1 MNKNYTGYTAEQL
14 LNDDF
19 FIHSE
24 LHPTEETRLFWLDL
38 ERTDLSLAKEIRMA
52 RMLMNRFRQD
62 VSRPLLPASE
72 VSDLWNKIQRENQQ
86 KKRFQLFRYDVAAAV
101 AAILVLALTI
111 PYLLPEKEIDYQTI
125 IADLPAEKEQDEVQ
139 LVFSNEEKVLISEA
153 ESQISYDEKG
163 EVRVNSESIRKQSV
177 QHKNED
183 EIQLNKLIVPAGK
196 RSFLT
201 LSDGT
206 KLWVNSSTKVVYPH
220 LFKGDKREIYV
231 DGEVYLE
238 VTRNPDKPF
247 YVKTEQMSVRVL
259 GTSFNVCAYPEDNQQ
274 QVVLV
279 NGKVEVQSQAHT
291 AEVLAP
297 NELYEYDKQTEETS
311 IKEVDATD
319 YISWKNGYYQFAG
332 QQLSVLFKRLSRY
345 YAVSI
350 VCDEKVGALNCSGK
364 LDLTEHVDDV
374 LENLSKA
381 APIKVE
387 HDHEQIIIKYEPLN

>member
-1 MNKNYTGYTAEQL
+1 M
-14 LNDDF
+14 
-19 FIHSE
+19 
-24 LHPTEETRLFWLDL
+24 
-38 ERTDLSLAKEIRMA
+38 
-52 RMLMNRFRQD
+52 
-62 VSRPLLPASE
+62 
-72 VSDLWNKIQRENQQ
+72 
-86 KKRFQLFRYDVAAAV
+86 
-101 AAILVLALTI
+101 LALTI

-139 LVFSNEEKVLISEA
+139 LVFSNEEKVLISEE

-183 EIQLNKLIVPAGK
+183 EVQLNKLIVPAGK
-196 RSFLT
+196 RSYLT

-238 VTRNPDKPF
+238 LTRNPDKPF
-247 YVKTEQMSVRVL
+247 YVKTGQMSVRVL

-364 LDLTEHVDDV
+364 LDLKEYLDDV
-374 LENLSKA
+374 LENISKV
-381 APIKVE
+381 APIKIE
-387 HDHEQIIIKYEPLN
+387 HDHEQIVIKYKP

>member
-62 VSRPLLPASE
+62 VSRPLLQVSE

-86 KKRFQLFRYDVAAAV
+86 KKRFQLFRYGVAAAV

-139 LVFSNEEKVLISEA
+139 LVFSNEEKVLISEE
-153 ESQISYDEKG
+153 ESKISYDEKG

-183 EIQLNKLIVPAGK
+183 EVQLNKLIVPAGK
-196 RSFLT
+196 RSYLT

-247 YVKTEQMSVRVL
+247 YVKTGQMSVRVL

-279 NGKVEVQSQAHT
+279 NGKVEVQSQA
-291 AEVLAP
+291 
-297 NELYEYDKQTEETS
+297 YDKQTEETS

-364 LDLTEHVDDV
+364 LDLKEYLDDV
-374 LENLSKA
+374 LENISKV
-381 APIKVE
+381 APIKIE
-387 HDHEQIIIKYEPLN
+387 HDHEQIVIKYKP

>member
-1 MNKNYTGYTAEQL
+1 MNKDYTGYTAEQL

-38 ERTDLSLAKEIRMA
+38 ERTDSSLAKEIRVA

-62 VSRPLLPASE
+62 VSRPLLPAPE
-72 VSDLWNKIQRENQQ
+72 VSDLWDKIQWENQQ
-86 KKRFQLFRYDVAAAV
+86 KKRFVLFRYGVAAAV

-139 LVFSNEEKVLISEA
+139 LVFSNEEKVLISEE

-163 EVRVNSESIRKQSV
+163 VVRVNSESVRTQSG
-177 QHKNED
+177 HNTGENEV
-183 EIQLNKLIVPAGK
+183 QLNKLIVPAGK

-206 KLWVNSSTKVVYPH
+206 KLWVNSSTKVVYPNI
-220 LFKGDKREIYV
+220 FQGNRREIYV

-238 VTRNPDKPF
+238 VIPNPDKPF
-247 YVKTEQMSVRVL
+247 CVKTEQMSVQVL

-279 NGKVEVQSQAHT
+279 NGKVEVQTQEHA
-291 AEVLAP
+291 AEELVP
-297 NELYEYDKQTEETS
+297 NELYEYDKQTEKTS
-311 IKEVDATD
+311 IKEVDAAD
-319 YISWKNGYYQFAG
+319 YISWKNGYYQFSG
-332 QQLSVLFKRLSRY
+332 QELSVLFKRLSRY

-350 VCDEKVGALNCSGK
+350 VCDKEVEALKCSG
-364 LDLTEHVDDV
+364 
-374 LENLSKA
+374 
-381 APIKVE
+381 
-387 HDHEQIIIKYEPLN
+387 

>member
-1 MNKNYTGYTAEQL
+1 M
-14 LNDDF
+14 
-19 FIHSE
+19 
-24 LHPTEETRLFWLDL
+24 
-38 ERTDLSLAKEIRMA
+38 
-52 RMLMNRFRQD
+52 
-62 VSRPLLPASE
+62 
-72 VSDLWNKIQRENQQ
+72 
-86 KKRFQLFRYDVAAAV
+86 
-101 AAILVLALTI
+101 LALTI

-139 LVFSNEEKVLISEA
+139 LVFSNEEKVLISEE

-163 EVRVNSESIRKQSV
+163 EVRINSESVRKRSV

-183 EIQLNKLIVPAGK
+183 EVQLNKLIVPAGK

-247 YVKTEQMSVRVL
+247 CVKTEQMSVQVL

-279 NGKVEVQSQAHT
+279 NGKVEVQTQEHA
-291 AEVLAP
+291 AEELVP
-297 NELYEYDKQTEETS
+297 NELYEYDTQTGKTS
-311 IKEVDATD
+311 IKEVDAAD
-319 YISWKNGYYQFAG
+319 YISWKNGYYQFSG
-332 QQLSVLFKRLSRY
+332 QELSVLFKRLSRY

-350 VCDEKVGALNCSGK
+350 VCDKEVEALKCSGK
-364 LDLTEHVDDV
+364 LDLTERVDDV
-374 LENLSKA
+374 LKNLSKA

-387 HDHEQIIIKYEPLN
+387 HDHEQIIIQYEPIN

>member
-1 MNKNYTGYTAEQL
+1 MNKDYTGYTAEQL

-72 VSDLWNKIQRENQQ
+72 VSDLWNKIQRKNQQ
-86 KKRFQLFRYDVAAAV
+86 KKRFQLFRYGVAAAV
-101 AAILVLALTI
+101 AAIFVLALTI
-111 PYLLPEKEIDYQTI
+111 PYLLPEKEIDYQAI
-125 IADLPAEKEQDEVQ
+125 IANLHTNKGQDDVQ
-139 LVFSNEEKVLISEA
+139 LVLSDEKRVLISE
-153 ESQISYDEKG
+153 EKSKISYDEKG
-163 EVRVNSESIRKQSV
+163 EVRVNSESVRTQSG
-177 QHKNED
+177 HNTGENEV
-183 EIQLNKLIVPAGK
+183 QLNKLIVPAGK

-206 KLWVNSSTKVVYPH
+206 KLWVNSSTKVIYPNI
-220 LFKGDKREIYV
+220 FQGNKREIYV

-247 YVKTEQMSVRVL
+247 YVKTGQMSVRVL

-279 NGKVEVQSQAHT
+279 NGKVEVQTQEHA
-291 AEVLAP
+291 AEELVP
-297 NELYEYDKQTEETS
+297 NELYEYDKQTEKTS
-311 IKEVDATD
+311 IKEVDAAD
-319 YISWKNGYYQFAG
+319 YISWKNGYYQFSG
-332 QQLSVLFKRLSRY
+332 QELSVLFKRLSRY

-350 VCDEKVGALNCSGK
+350 VCDKEVEALKCSGK
-364 LDLTEHVDDV
+364 LDLTERVDDV

-387 HDHEQIIIKYEPLN
+387 HDHEQIIIKYKLLN

>member
-1 MNKNYTGYTAEQL
+1 MNKDYTGYTAEQL

-52 RMLMNRFRQD
+52 RILMNRFRQD

-72 VSDLWNKIQRENQQ
+72 VSDLWDKIQRENQQ
-86 KKRFQLFRYDVAAAV
+86 KKRFVLFRYGVVAAV
-101 AAILVLALTI
+101 AAILVLALAI
-111 PYLLPEKEIDYQTI
+111 PYLLPEKEIDYQAI
-125 IADLPAEKEQDEVQ
+125 VANLHVNNGQDDVQ
-139 LVFSNEEKVLISEA
+139 LVLSDKERVLISE
-153 ESQISYDEKG
+153 EKSKISYDEKG
-163 EVRVNSESIRKQSV
+163 EVRVNSESVRTQSG
-177 QHKNED
+177 HNTGENEV
-183 EIQLNKLIVPAGK
+183 QLNKLIVPAGK

-206 KLWVNSSTKVVYPH
+206 KLWVNSSTKVIYPNI
-220 LFKGDKREIYV
+220 FQGNKREIYV

-247 YVKTEQMSVRVL
+247 CVKTEQMSVQVL

-279 NGKVEVQSQAHT
+279 NGKVEVQTQEHA
-291 AEVLAP
+291 AEELAP
-297 NELYEYDKQTEETS
+297 NELYEYDTQTGKTS
-311 IKEVDATD
+311 IKEVDAAD
-319 YISWKNGYYQFAG
+319 YISWKNGYYQFSG
-332 QQLSVLFKRLSRY
+332 QELSVLFKRLSRY

-350 VCDEKVGALNCSGK
+350 VCDGKVGALNCSGK

-387 HDHEQIIIKYEPLN
+387 HDHEQIIIQYEPIN

>member
-24 LHPTEETRLFWLDL
+24 LHPTEEIRLFWLDL
-38 ERTDLSLAKEIRMA
+38 ERTDLSLAKEIRIA
-52 RMLMNRFRQD
+52 RMLVNRFRKD
-62 VSRPLLPASE
+62 ISRPLLPASE

-86 KKRFQLFRYDVAAAV
+86 KKRFLLLRYGVAAAV
-101 AAILVLALTI
+101 AAILILALTI

-125 IADLPAEKEQDEVQ
+125 IADLPVEKEQDEVQ
-139 LVFSNEEKVLISEA
+139 LVFSNEEKVLISEE

-183 EIQLNKLIVPAGK
+183 EVQLNKLIVPAGK

-206 KLWVNSSTKVVYPH
+206 RLWVNSSTKVVYPH

-259 GTSFNVCAYPEDNQQ
+259 GTSFNVCAYPEDNQR

-387 HDHEQIIIKYEPLN
+387 HDHEQIIIKYESLN

>member
-1 MNKNYTGYTAEQL
+1 MNKDYTGYTAEQL

-24 LHPTEETRLFWLDL
+24 LHPTEESRLFWLDL

-62 VSRPLLPASE
+62 VSRPLLPAPE
-72 VSDLWNKIQRENQQ
+72 VSDLWNKIQRKNQQ
-86 KKRFQLFRYDVAAAV
+86 KKRFQLFRYGVAAAV

-125 IADLPAEKEQDEVQ
+125 IADLPAEKEQDEIQ
-139 LVFSNEEKVLISEA
+139 LVFSNEEKVLISEE
-153 ESQISYDEKG
+153 ESKISYDEKG
-163 EVRVNSESIRKQSV
+163 EVHVNSESVRTQSG
-177 QHKNED
+177 HNTGENEV
-183 EIQLNKLIVPAGK
+183 QLNKLIVPAGK

-206 KLWVNSSTKVVYPH
+206 KLWVNSSTKVIYPNI
-220 LFKGDKREIYV
+220 FQGNKREIYV

-247 YVKTEQMSVRVL
+247 CVKTEQMSVQVL

-279 NGKVEVQSQAHT
+279 NGKVEVQAQEHA
-291 AEVLAP
+291 AEELVP
-297 NELYEYDKQTEETS
+297 NELYEYDKQTEKTS
-311 IKEVDATD
+311 IKEVDAAD
-319 YISWKNGYYQFAG
+319 YISWKNGYYQFSG
-332 QQLSVLFKRLSRY
+332 QELSVLFKRLSRY

-350 VCDEKVGALNCSGK
+350 VCDKEVEALKCSGK
-364 LDLTEHVDDV
+364 LDLTERVDDV

-387 HDHEQIIIKYEPLN
+387 HDHEQIIIKYEPIN

>member
-24 LHPTEETRLFWLDL
+24 LHPTEETRLFWLNL

-72 VSDLWNKIQRENQQ
+72 VSDLWNKIQRENQP
-86 KKRFQLFRYDVAAAV
+86 KKRFQLFRYGVAAAV

-125 IADLPAEKEQDEVQ
+125 IADLSAEKEQDEVQ
-139 LVFSNEEKVLISEA
+139 LVFSNEEKVLISE
-153 ESQISYDEKG
+153 EGSKISYDEKG

-183 EIQLNKLIVPAGK
+183 EVQLNKLIVPAGK
-196 RSFLT
+196 LSFLT

-259 GTSFNVCAYPEDNQQ
+259 GTSFNVCAYPEDIQQ

>member
-24 LHPTEETRLFWLDL
+24 LHPTEETRLFWLNL

-86 KKRFQLFRYDVAAAV
+86 KKRFQLFRYGVAAAV

-139 LVFSNEEKVLISEA
+139 LVFSNEEKVLISEE

-163 EVRVNSESIRKQSV
+163 EVRVNSESVRKQSV

-183 EIQLNKLIVPAGK
+183 EVQLNKLIVPAGK
-196 RSFLT
+196 RSYLT

-247 YVKTEQMSVRVL
+247 YVKTGQMSV
-259 GTSFNVCAYPEDNQQ
+259 
-274 QVVLV
+274 
-279 NGKVEVQSQAHT
+279 
-291 AEVLAP
+291 
-297 NELYEYDKQTEETS
+297 
-311 IKEVDATD
+311 
-319 YISWKNGYYQFAG
+319 
-332 QQLSVLFKRLSRY
+332 
-345 YAVSI
+345 
-350 VCDEKVGALNCSGK
+350 
-364 LDLTEHVDDV
+364 
-374 LENLSKA
+374 
-381 APIKVE
+381 
-387 HDHEQIIIKYEPLN
+387 

>member
-86 KKRFQLFRYDVAAAV
+86 KKRFQLFRYGVAVAV

-139 LVFSNEEKVLISEA
+139 LVFSNEEKVLISEE

-163 EVRVNSESIRKQSV
+163 VVRVNSESVRTQSG
-177 QHKNED
+177 HNTGENEV
-183 EIQLNKLIVPAGK
+183 QLNKLIVPAGK

-206 KLWVNSSTKVVYPH
+206 KLWVNSSTKVIYPNI
-220 LFKGDKREIYV
+220 FQGNRREIYV

-238 VTRNPDKPF
+238 VIPNPDKPF
-247 YVKTEQMSVRVL
+247 CVKTEQMSVQVL

-279 NGKVEVQSQAHT
+279 NGKVEVQTQEHA
-291 AEVLAP
+291 AEELVP
-297 NELYEYDKQTEETS
+297 NELYEYDKQTEKTS
-311 IKEVDATD
+311 IKEVDAAD
-319 YISWKNGYYQFAG
+319 YISWKNGYYQFSG
-332 QQLSVLFKRLSRY
+332 QELSVLFKRLSRY

-350 VCDEKVGALNCSGK
+350 VCDKEVEALKCSGK
-364 LDLTEHVDDV
+364 LDLTERVDDV

-387 HDHEQIIIKYEPLN
+387 HDHEQIIIKYKLLN

>member
-1 MNKNYTGYTAEQL
+1 MNKDYTGYTAEQL

-72 VSDLWNKIQRENQQ
+72 VSDLWNKIQRKNQQ
-86 KKRFQLFRYDVAAAV
+86 KKRFQLFRYGVAAAV

-125 IADLPAEKEQDEVQ
+125 IADLPAEKEQDEIQ
-139 LVFSNEEKVLISEA
+139 LVFSNEEKVLISEE
-153 ESQISYDEKG
+153 ESKISYDEKG
-163 EVRVNSESIRKQSV
+163 EVRVNSESVRTQSG
-177 QHKNED
+177 HNTGENEV
-183 EIQLNKLIVPAGK
+183 QLNKLIVPAGK

-206 KLWVNSSTKVVYPH
+206 KLWVNSSTKVIYPNI
-220 LFKGDKREIYV
+220 FQGNKREIYV

-247 YVKTEQMSVRVL
+247 YVKTGQMSVRVL

-279 NGKVEVQSQAHT
+279 NGKVEVQTQEHA
-291 AEVLAP
+291 AEELVP
-297 NELYEYDKQTEETS
+297 NELYEYDKQTEKTS
-311 IKEVDATD
+311 IKEVDAAD
-319 YISWKNGYYQFAG
+319 YISWKNGYYQFSG
-332 QQLSVLFKRLSRY
+332 QELSVLFKRLSRY

-350 VCDEKVGALNCSGK
+350 VCDKEVEALKCSGK
-364 LDLTEHVDDV
+364 LDLTERVDDV

-387 HDHEQIIIKYEPLN
+387 HDHEQIIIKYEPIN

>member
-1 MNKNYTGYTAEQL
+1 M
-14 LNDDF
+14 
-19 FIHSE
+19 
-24 LHPTEETRLFWLDL
+24 
-38 ERTDLSLAKEIRMA
+38 
-52 RMLMNRFRQD
+52 
-62 VSRPLLPASE
+62 
-72 VSDLWNKIQRENQQ
+72 
-86 KKRFQLFRYDVAAAV
+86 
-101 AAILVLALTI
+101 LTI

-125 IADLPAEKEQDEVQ
+125 IADLPVEKEQDEVQ
-139 LVFSNEEKVLISEA
+139 LVFSNEEKVLISEE
-153 ESQISYDEKG
+153 ESKISYDEKG
-163 EVRVNSESIRKQSV
+163 SVCVNSESVRKQSV

-183 EIQLNKLIVPAGK
+183 EVQLNKLIVPAGK

-206 KLWVNSSTKVVYPH
+206 KLWVNSLTKVVYPH

-247 YVKTEQMSVRVL
+247 YVKTGQMSVRVL

-291 AEVLAP
+291 AEVLAQ

-350 VCDEKVGALNCSGK
+350 VCDEKVGVLSCSGK
-364 LDLTEHVDDV
+364 LDLKEHINDV
-374 LENLSKA
+374 LENISKV

>member
-1 MNKNYTGYTAEQL
+1 MNKDYTGYTAEQL

-86 KKRFQLFRYDVAAAV
+86 KKRFQLFRYSVAAAV
-101 AAILVLALTI
+101 AAILVLALAI
-111 PYLLPEKEIDYQTI
+111 PYLLPEKEIDYQAI
-125 IADLPAEKEQDEVQ
+125 IANLHTNKGQDDVQ
-139 LVFSNEEKVLISEA
+139 LVLSDEEWVLISEA
-153 ESQISYDEKG
+153 KSKISYDEKG
-163 EVRVNSESIRKQSV
+163 EVRVNSESVRTQSG
-177 QHKNED
+177 HNTGENEV
-183 EIQLNKLIVPAGK
+183 QLNKLIVPAGK

-206 KLWVNSSTKVVYPH
+206 KLWVNSSTKVIYPNI
-220 LFKGDKREIYV
+220 FQGNKREIYV

-247 YVKTEQMSVRVL
+247 YVKTGQMSVRVL

-279 NGKVEVQSQAHT
+279 NGKVEVQTQEHA
-291 AEVLAP
+291 AEELVP
-297 NELYEYDKQTEETS
+297 NELYEYDKQTEKTS
-311 IKEVDATD
+311 IKEVDAAD
-319 YISWKNGYYQFAG
+319 YISWKNGYYQFSG
-332 QQLSVLFKRLSRY
+332 QELSVLFKRLSRY

-350 VCDEKVGALNCSGK
+350 VCDKEVEALRCSGK
-364 LDLTEHVDDV
+364 LDLTERVDDV

-387 HDHEQIIIKYEPLN
+387 HDHEQIIIKYEPIN

>member
-1 MNKNYTGYTAEQL
+1 MNKDYTGYTAEQL

-72 VSDLWNKIQRENQQ
+72 VSDLWNKIQRKNQQ
-86 KKRFQLFRYDVAAAV
+86 KKRFQLFRYGVAAAV
-101 AAILVLALTI
+101 AAIFVLALTI
-111 PYLLPEKEIDYQTI
+111 PYLLPEKEIDYQAI
-125 IADLPAEKEQDEVQ
+125 IANLHTNKGQDDVQ
-139 LVFSNEEKVLISEA
+139 LVLSDEKRVLISE
-153 ESQISYDEKG
+153 EKSKISYDEKG
-163 EVRVNSESIRKQSV
+163 EVRVNSESVRTQSG
-177 QHKNED
+177 HNTGENEV
-183 EIQLNKLIVPAGK
+183 QLNKLIVPAGK

-206 KLWVNSSTKVVYPH
+206 KLWVNSSTKVIYPNI
-220 LFKGDKREIYV
+220 FQGNRREIYV

-238 VTRNPDKPF
+238 VIPNPDKPF
-247 YVKTEQMSVRVL
+247 CVKTEQMSVQVL

-279 NGKVEVQSQAHT
+279 NGKVEVQTQEHA
-291 AEVLAP
+291 AEELVP
-297 NELYEYDKQTEETS
+297 NELYEYDKQTEKTS
-311 IKEVDATD
+311 IKEVDAAD
-319 YISWKNGYYQFAG
+319 YISWKNGYYQFSG
-332 QQLSVLFKRLSRY
+332 QELSVLFKRLSRY

-350 VCDEKVGALNCSGK
+350 VCDKEVEALKCSGK
-364 LDLTEHVDDV
+364 LDLTERVDDV
-374 LENLSKA
+374 LKNLSKA

-387 HDHEQIIIKYEPLN
+387 HDHEQIIIKYKLLN